1 MTFYE
6 ALKVFPE
13 AKKYLKDQNKS
24 ILIYLKENEK
34 VRKQCEDV
42 IYRKAKKGSEE
53 FWTMIAEVLVIR
65 VDREE
70 YWKKILKRNEN
81 ALAPSKSR
89 KGVTDEMIARAKE
102 YPIEELLDFV
112 KGVTNCIFHSEKT
125 NSLHFYKRQNKC
137 HCFGGC
143 NKSYDSIAI
152 YQQLNNCSFVQAVE
166 RLQ

>member
-13 AKKYLKDQNKS
+13 HKEILQRQNKDILEYLKQ
-24 ILIYLKENEK
+24 NEK
-34 VRKQCEDV
+34 VRKQCEDI
-42 IYRKAKKGSEE
+42 IYRKAKKESEE
-53 FWTMIAEVLVIR
+53 FWRMIAEELIIKVN
-65 VDREE
+65 REE
-70 YWKKILKRNEN
+70 YWKRRLKRNQM
-81 ALAPSKSR
+81 ALSPSKSR
-89 KGVTDEMIARAKE
+89 KGVTEEMIARAKE
-102 YPIEELLDFV
+102 YPVEELIEFNRNV
-112 KGVTNCIFHSEKT
+112 ARCPFHNET
-125 NSLHFYKRQNKC
+125 TASLHYYKKDNKC

>member
-6 ALKVFPE
+6 ALNIFPE
-13 AKKYLKDQNKS
+13 AKEYLKVQNKNILVYLKDSERVK
-24 ILIYLKENEK
+24 
-34 VRKQCEDV
+34 KQCEDI
-42 IYRKAKKGSEE
+42 IYRKCSREKEE
-53 FWTMIAEVLVIR
+53 FWRMIADVLIVK
-65 VDREE
+65 VDRVEH
-70 YWKKILKRNEN
+70 WKKILKRNQM

-89 KGVTDEMIARAKE
+89 KGVTDEMIARAKQ
-102 YPIEELLDFV
+102 YPVEELIEFKRHV
-112 KGVTNCIFHSEKT
+112 AKCPFHEERTS
-125 NSLHFYKRQNKC
+125 SLHFYKKDNKC